1 MSAETQLDRRLAA
14 QPARGSRRW
23 LRLRARVAWRFLTA
37 RFSSSLTRRIVVLNL
52 GGLVVLVVGF
62 LLLDQ
67 FRADLIEARIQ
78 SLTIQADIIAAAIS
92 ASATGDTDSIT
103 IDPDKLLQLA
113 PGESVAPSQSDE
125 DATQFSI
132 NPALVGP
139 FLRRLVT
146 PTHTRARIYDS
157 DGRLLLDS
165 RSFSARGAV
174 VRSDL
179 PDASDRSG
187 FADRVIARL
196 RGIFLTSVAPRADDP
211 WATNGKTMPEVAG
224 ALQGKT
230 QSLVRVNDEG
240 ETIVS
245 VGVPIQRMM
254 ATRGALQ
261 LSTQGGD
268 IDRVIT
274 SARLAQLRF
283 FLVLAVVMLVLSL
296 SLANT
301 IAEPVRRLADA
312 AERVRRGI
320 RSRQQIPDFTAR
332 SDEIGH
338 LSRALRD
345 MTQAL
350 YNRLDAIESFAADV
364 AHELKNPLT
373 SLRSALETLP
383 RVNAGH
389 SRDRLI
395 AVMQHDVRRLD
406 RLISDISD
414 ASRLDAELARDEA
427 GPVDVAALLRA
438 VVAMAEDSPR
448 SNGARVELS
457 VPVRRGRNAS
467 ADYFVLGHDS
477 RLAQVVTNLIDNAC
491 SFSEPGGVVRVALER
506 ASARTEPEGEKPF
519 DRVVITVDDDGPGIP
534 PHALERI
541 FERFYTD
548 RPNQGFGQNSGLGL
562 SISRQIVEAHGGRIW
577 ACNRPAHSAGVRVGR
592 TGTRQSRRAGK
603 ARRGRSLCRR
613 TAGVRGMS
621 GAAVAGGAG
630 LHATAVIHG
639 ESGVLILGPSGSG
652 KSALALALMARAS
665 GAGAFGALIGDDRIY
680 VRKADGRL
688 VASGA
693 ANMAG
698 IIERRMAGLIEVRH
712 ERAAIVQL
720 AVELSE
726 RRGQWPRMPDDHD
739 GVIVGG
745 VRLPRLALDSGLSV
759 CDQALA
765 VEERLAVLAAENS
778 GRIRIS
784 LEHCAAVHKNG
795 RPEIS
800 PPA

>member
-1 MSAETQLDRRLAA
+1 MSAETQLHRLAA
-14 QPARGSRRW
+14 QPARWKLRW
-23 LRLRARVAWRFLTA
+23 LRLRARVGWRFLTA

-67 FRADLIEARIQ
+67 FRADLIQARVQ

-113 PGESVAPSQSDE
+113 PGESVGPTPSDE

-139 FLRRLVT
+139 FLHRLVT
-146 PTHTRARIYDS
+146 PTRTRARVYDS

-165 RSFSARGAV
+165 RSYSARGAV
-174 VRSDL
+174 TRSDL
-179 PDASDRSG
+179 PDTSERRG
-187 FADRVIARL
+187 FADRIVAYVRS
-196 RGIFLTSVAPRADDP
+196 FFVTSTAPRADDP
-211 WATNGKTMPEVAG
+211 WATNGRTMPEVAG

-230 QSLVRVNDEG
+230 QSLVRVNREG
-240 ETIVS
+240 ETVVS
-245 VGVPIQRMM
+245 VGVPIQHMM
-254 ATRGALQ
+254 ATRGALL

-283 FLVLAVVMLVLSL
+283 FLVLAIVMLVLSL

-320 RSRQQIPDFTAR
+320 RARQQIPDFTAR

-383 RVNAGH
+383 RVNADH

-414 ASRLDAELARDEA
+414 ASRLDAELARGEA
-427 GPVDVAALLRA
+427 SPVDVAALLHA
-438 VVAMAEDSPR
+438 VVSMAQDSPR
-448 SNGARVELS
+448 RNGARVQLS
-457 VPVRRGRNAS
+457 IPTRRGRNAS

-491 SFSEPGGVVRVALER
+491 SFSEPGGLVCVGLER
-506 ASARTEPEGEKPF
+506 TSARSEPERDQPF
-519 DRVVITVDDDGPGIP
+519 DRVVITVDDEGPGIP

-548 RPNQGFGQNSGLGL
+548 RPSQGFGQNSGLGL

-577 ACNRPAHSAGVRVGR
+577 ACNRPTELSGVPV
-592 TGTRQSRRAGK
+592 
-603 ARRGRSLCRR
+603 
-613 TAGVRGMS
+613 
-621 GAAVAGGAG
+621 
-630 LHATAVIHG
+630 ATADRGNLDEGIRH
-639 ESGVLILGPSGSG
+639 
-652 KSALALALMARAS
+652 
-665 GAGAFGALIGDDRIY
+665 GAGARF
-680 VRKADGRL
+680 V
-688 VASGA
+688 
-693 ANMAG
+693 
-698 IIERRMAGLIEVRH
+698 
-712 ERAAIVQL
+712 
-720 AVELSE
+720 VEL
-726 RRGQWPRMPDDHD
+726 P
-739 GVIVGG
+739 
-745 VRLPRLALDSGLSV
+745 AF
-759 CDQALA
+759 
-765 VEERLAVLAAENS
+765 AA
-778 GRIRIS
+778 
-784 LEHCAAVHKNG
+784 
-795 RPEIS
+795 
-800 PPA
+800 

>member
-187 FADRVIARL
+187 FADRIIARL
-196 RGIFLTSVAPRADDP
+196 RGFFLTSVAPRADDP

-283 FLVLAVVMLVLSL
+283 FLVLAVVMLLLSL

-364 AHELKNPLT
+364 AHELEE
-373 SLRSALETLP
+373 SA
-383 RVNAGH
+383 
-389 SRDRLI
+389 
-395 AVMQHDVRRLD
+395 
-406 RLISDISD
+406 
-414 ASRLDAELARDEA
+414 
-427 GPVDVAALLRA
+427 DVAAQRARDAAAGERRTLARSADRRHAARRAAARSVDQRHLRRLP
-438 VVAMAEDSPR
+438 PR
-448 SNGARVELS
+448 RGAR
-457 VPVRRGRNAS
+457 
-467 ADYFVLGHDS
+467 
-477 RLAQVVTNLIDNAC
+477 
-491 SFSEPGGVVRVALER
+491 
-506 ASARTEPEGEKPF
+506 
-519 DRVVITVDDDGPGIP
+519 
-534 PHALERI
+534 
-541 FERFYTD
+541 
-548 RPNQGFGQNSGLGL
+548 
-562 SISRQIVEAHGGRIW
+562 
-577 ACNRPAHSAGVRVGR
+577 
-592 TGTRQSRRAGK
+592 
-603 ARRGRSLCRR
+603 ARRGGPGRR
-613 TAGVRGMS
+613 RRPS
-621 GAAVAGGAG
+621 AGG
-630 LHATAVIHG
+630 
-639 ESGVLILGPSGSG
+639 
-652 KSALALALMARAS
+652 R
-665 GAGAFGALIGDDRIY
+665 GD
-680 VRKADGRL
+680 GGGF
-688 VASGA
+688 SS
-693 ANMAG
+693 
-698 IIERRMAGLIEVRH
+698 
-712 ERAAIVQL
+712 Q
-720 AVELSE
+720 
-726 RRGQWPRMPDDHD
+726 QWRP
-739 GVIVGG
+739 
-745 VRLPRLALDSGLSV
+745 
-759 CDQALA
+759 
-765 VEERLAVLAAENS
+765 
-778 GRIRIS
+778 GRI
-784 LEHCAAVHKNG
+784 V
-795 RPEIS
+795 S
-800 PPA
+800 PGQAGQERQRGLFCPRARFPSRTGCHQSH

>member
-1 MSAETQLDRRLAA
+1 MSAEAQVEHRLSA
-14 QPARGSRRW
+14 QTARGRLRW
-23 LRLRARVAWRFLTA
+23 LRARLRFAWRFLTA
-37 RFSSSLTRRIVVLNL
+37 RFSSSLTRRIVVLNI

-62 LLLDQ
+62 LLVDQ
-67 FRADLIEARIQ
+67 FRADLIEARVQ

-103 IDPDKLLQLA
+103 IDPDKLFQLA
-113 PGESVAPSQSDE
+113 PGDSVAPSPSDE

-139 FLRRLVT
+139 FLHRLVT
-146 PTHTRARIYDS
+146 PTRTRARIYDS

-165 RSFSARGAV
+165 RSFSVRGAV

-179 PDASDRSG
+179 PDVPERHG
-187 FADRVIARL
+187 FADRIVAHL
-196 RGIFLTSVAPRADDP
+196 RGWFLTSAAPRAEDP
-211 WATNGKTMPEVAG
+211 WATNGQTMPEVGG

-230 QSLVRVNDEG
+230 QSLVRVNHEG

-245 VGVPIQRMM
+245 VGVPIQHMM
-254 ATRGALQ
+254 ATRGALL

-338 LSRALRD
+338 LSRALRE
-345 MTQAL
+345 MTRAL
-350 YNRLDAIESFAADV
+350 YSRLDAIESFAADV

-414 ASRLDAELARDEA
+414 ASRLDAELTRGEA

-438 VVAMAEDSPR
+438 VVSMAQDSPR
-448 SNGARVELS
+448 GGARVELS
-457 VPVRRGRNAS
+457 VPVRRGKNAN

-477 RLAQVVTNLIDNAC
+477 RLAQVVTNLIDNAS

-506 ASARTEPEGEKPF
+506 TSVRREPEGKRF
-519 DRVVITVDDDGPGIP
+519 VDHLVITVDDDGPGVP

-548 RPNQGFGQNSGLGL
+548 RPSQGFGQNSGLGL
-562 SISRQIVEAHGGRIW
+562 SISRQIVEAHGGRVW
-577 ACNRPAHSAGVRVGR
+577 ACNRTAEFVSAPV
-592 TGTRQSRRAGK
+592 
-603 ARRGRSLCRR
+603 
-613 TAGVRGMS
+613 
-621 GAAVAGGAG
+621 
-630 LHATAVIHG
+630 
-639 ESGVLILGPSGSG
+639 PSPERDDSEETI
-652 KSALALALMARAS
+652 RH
-665 GAGAFGALIGDDRIY
+665 GAGARF
-680 VRKADGRL
+680 V
-688 VASGA
+688 
-693 ANMAG
+693 
-698 IIERRMAGLIEVRH
+698 
-712 ERAAIVQL
+712 
-720 AVELSE
+720 VELPVFS
-726 RRGQWPRMPDDHD
+726 
-739 GVIVGG
+739 
-745 VRLPRLALDSGLSV
+745 A
-759 CDQALA
+759 
-765 VEERLAVLAAENS
+765 
-778 GRIRIS
+778 
-784 LEHCAAVHKNG
+784 
-795 RPEIS
+795 
-800 PPA
+800 

>member
-1 MSAETQLDRRLAA
+1 MSAETQVQHRLSD
-14 QPARGSRRW
+14 QTARGRLRW
-23 LRLRARVAWRFLTA
+23 LRARARVAWRFLTA

-67 FRADLIEARIQ
+67 FRADLIEARVQ
-78 SLTIQADIIAAAIS
+78 SLTIQADIIAAAVS

-113 PGESVAPSQSDE
+113 PGQSVAPSPSDD

-139 FLRRLVT
+139 FLHRLVT
-146 PTHTRARIYDS
+146 PTRTRARIYDS

-174 VRSDL
+174 EHSDL
-179 PDASDRSG
+179 PDASERRG
-187 FADRVIARL
+187 FADRIVARL
-196 RGIFLTSVAPRADDP
+196 RSLFLTSTAPRAEDP
-211 WATNGKTMPEVAG
+211 WATNGLTMPEVAG

-230 QSLVRVNDEG
+230 QSLVRVNHMG

-245 VGVPIQRMM
+245 VGVPIQHMM
-254 ATRGALQ
+254 ATRGALL

-283 FLVLAVVMLVLSL
+283 FLVLAIVMLVLSL

-383 RVNAGH
+383 KVNRDH

-395 AVMQHDVRRLD
+395 AIMQHDVRRLD

-414 ASRLDAELARDEA
+414 ASRLDAELARGEA

-438 VVAMAEDSPR
+438 VVSMAQDSSR
-448 SNGARVELS
+448 GGARVELS
-457 VPVRRGRNAS
+457 IPVRRGKNAS
-467 ADYFVLGHDS
+467 VDYFVLGHDS

-491 SFSEPGGVVRVALER
+491 SFSDPGGIVRVALER
-506 ASARTEPEGEKPF
+506 TSARKEPEGKQF
-519 DRVVITVDDDGPGIP
+519 VHNVVVTVDDDGPGIP

-548 RPNQGFGQNSGLGL
+548 RPSQGFGQNSGLGL

-577 ACNRPAHSAGVRVGR
+577 ACNRQAELARIPVGPPEHSDSDETVR
-592 TGTRQSRRAGK
+592 
-603 ARRGRSLCRR
+603 
-613 TAGVRGMS
+613 
-621 GAAVAGGAG
+621 
-630 LHATAVIHG
+630 H
-639 ESGVLILGPSGSG
+639 
-652 KSALALALMARAS
+652 
-665 GAGAFGALIGDDRIY
+665 GAGARF
-680 VRKADGRL
+680 V
-688 VASGA
+688 
-693 ANMAG
+693 
-698 IIERRMAGLIEVRH
+698 
-712 ERAAIVQL
+712 
-720 AVELSE
+720 VEL
-726 RRGQWPRMPDDHD
+726 
-739 GVIVGG
+739 
-745 VRLPRLALDSGLSV
+745 
-759 CDQALA
+759 
-765 VEERLAVLAAENS
+765 
-778 GRIRIS
+778 
-784 LEHCAAVHKNG
+784 
-795 RPEIS
+795 
-800 PPA
+800 PAFST

>member
-1 MSAETQLDRRLAA
+1 M
-14 QPARGSRRW
+14 
-23 LRLRARVAWRFLTA
+23 
-37 RFSSSLTRRIVVLNL
+37 
-52 GGLVVLVVGF
+52 LVVGF

-67 FRADLIEARIQ
+67 FRADLIEARVQ
-78 SLTIQADIIAAAIS
+78 SLTIQADIIAAAVS

-113 PGESVAPSQSDE
+113 PGQSVAPSPSDD

-139 FLRRLVT
+139 FLHRLVT
-146 PTHTRARIYDS
+146 PTRTRARIYDS

-174 VRSDL
+174 EHSDL
-179 PDASDRSG
+179 PDASERRG
-187 FADRVIARL
+187 FADRIVARL
-196 RGIFLTSVAPRADDP
+196 RSLFLTSTAPRAEDP
-211 WATNGKTMPEVAG
+211 WATNGLTMPEVAG

-230 QSLVRVNDEG
+230 QSLVRVNHMG

-245 VGVPIQRMM
+245 VGVPIQHMM
-254 ATRGALQ
+254 ATRGALL

-283 FLVLAVVMLVLSL
+283 FLVLAIVMLVLSL

-383 RVNAGH
+383 KVNRDH

-395 AVMQHDVRRLD
+395 AIMQHDVRRLD

-414 ASRLDAELARDEA
+414 ASRLDAELARGEA

-438 VVAMAEDSPR
+438 VVSMAQDSSR
-448 SNGARVELS
+448 GGARVELS
-457 VPVRRGRNAS
+457 IPVRRGKNAS
-467 ADYFVLGHDS
+467 VDYFVLGHDS

-491 SFSEPGGVVRVALER
+491 SFSEPGGIVRVALER
-506 ASARTEPEGEKPF
+506 TSARKEPEGKQF
-519 DRVVITVDDDGPGIP
+519 VHNVVVTVDDDGPGIP

-548 RPNQGFGQNSGLGL
+548 RPSQGFGQNSGLGL

-577 ACNRPAHSAGVRVGR
+577 ACNRQAELARVPVGPPEHSDSDETVR
-592 TGTRQSRRAGK
+592 
-603 ARRGRSLCRR
+603 
-613 TAGVRGMS
+613 
-621 GAAVAGGAG
+621 
-630 LHATAVIHG
+630 H
-639 ESGVLILGPSGSG
+639 
-652 KSALALALMARAS
+652 
-665 GAGAFGALIGDDRIY
+665 GAGARFI
-680 VRKADGRL
+680 
-688 VASGA
+688 
-693 ANMAG
+693 
-698 IIERRMAGLIEVRH
+698 
-712 ERAAIVQL
+712 
-720 AVELSE
+720 VEL
-726 RRGQWPRMPDDHD
+726 
-739 GVIVGG
+739 
-745 VRLPRLALDSGLSV
+745 
-759 CDQALA
+759 
-765 VEERLAVLAAENS
+765 
-778 GRIRIS
+778 
-784 LEHCAAVHKNG
+784 
-795 RPEIS
+795 
-800 PPA
+800 PAFST

>member
-1 MSAETQLDRRLAA
+1 MSAETQVQHRLSD
-14 QPARGSRRW
+14 QTARGRLRW
-23 LRLRARVAWRFLTA
+23 LRVRARVAWRFLTA

-67 FRADLIEARIQ
+67 FRADLIEARVQ
-78 SLTIQADIIAAAIS
+78 SLTIQADIIAAAVS

-113 PGESVAPSQSDE
+113 PGQSVAPSPSDD

-139 FLRRLVT
+139 FLHRLVT
-146 PTHTRARIYDS
+146 PTRTRARIYDS

-174 VRSDL
+174 EHSDL
-179 PDASDRSG
+179 PDASERRG
-187 FADRVIARL
+187 FADRIVARL
-196 RGIFLTSVAPRADDP
+196 RSLFLTSTAPRAEDP
-211 WATNGKTMPEVAG
+211 WATNGLTMPEVAG

-230 QSLVRVNDEG
+230 QSLVRVNHMG

-245 VGVPIQRMM
+245 VGVPIQHMM
-254 ATRGALQ
+254 ATRGALL

-283 FLVLAVVMLVLSL
+283 FLVLAIVMLVLSL

-383 RVNAGH
+383 KVNRDH

-395 AVMQHDVRRLD
+395 AIMQHDVRRLD

-414 ASRLDAELARDEA
+414 ASRLDAELARGEA

-438 VVAMAEDSPR
+438 VVSMAQDSSR
-448 SNGARVELS
+448 GGARVELS
-457 VPVRRGRNAS
+457 IPVRRGKNAS
-467 ADYFVLGHDS
+467 VDYFVLGHDS

-491 SFSEPGGVVRVALER
+491 SFSEPGGIVRVALER
-506 ASARTEPEGEKPF
+506 TSARKEPEGKQF
-519 DRVVITVDDDGPGIP
+519 VHNVVVTVDDDGPGIP

-548 RPNQGFGQNSGLGL
+548 RPSQGFGQNSGLGL

-577 ACNRPAHSAGVRVGR
+577 ACNRQVELARVPVGPPEHSDSDEIVR
-592 TGTRQSRRAGK
+592 
-603 ARRGRSLCRR
+603 
-613 TAGVRGMS
+613 
-621 GAAVAGGAG
+621 
-630 LHATAVIHG
+630 H
-639 ESGVLILGPSGSG
+639 
-652 KSALALALMARAS
+652 
-665 GAGAFGALIGDDRIY
+665 GAGARF
-680 VRKADGRL
+680 V
-688 VASGA
+688 
-693 ANMAG
+693 
-698 IIERRMAGLIEVRH
+698 
-712 ERAAIVQL
+712 
-720 AVELSE
+720 VEL
-726 RRGQWPRMPDDHD
+726 
-739 GVIVGG
+739 
-745 VRLPRLALDSGLSV
+745 
-759 CDQALA
+759 
-765 VEERLAVLAAENS
+765 
-778 GRIRIS
+778 
-784 LEHCAAVHKNG
+784 
-795 RPEIS
+795 
-800 PPA
+800 PAFST